1 MDRDKQ
7 NAQGGVLEDIAEEDL
22 PEGDLEDDDDGMT
35 RRPLGGGSAF
45 LGYAADGDTTM
56 EQNTSTAQFEITED
70 WVQETF
76 VTLYTDAKLVDFFF
90 LNSKM
95 LCIFEDF

>member
-7 NAQGGVLEDIAEEDL
+7 NTQGNLLEDIAEEDL
-22 PEGDLEDDDDGMT
+22 PEGEIEDDDDGMI
-35 RRPLGGGSAF
+35 RRATGGSSPF
-45 LGYAADGDTTM
+45 LGHAEQDTTM

-90 LNSKM
+90 LNSRM